1 MANARSH
8 LLEGPLWGSTHFL
21 GSPDSVALMDAS
33 GPVFSPCGLPSVPMD
48 LTTTSRPLVALLL
61 CALVAG
67 CTKDEEPIP
76 DDHHGNGTVHTVDL
90 RLAFVFNY
98 GTHDYELAS
107 EYVDAQGHLYK
118 LDRIRFLLS
127 DLNVVNDEMEVLA
140 TYPMQLLVDA
150 AQPLNDFALG
160 SLTASHAHKI
170 NFAMGLQAP
179 LNQADPDTC
188 AAPLNDPDMHWGLG
202 PNEGFWFLVLEGRWD
217 SDNSGVVDATDA
229 PFSYRC
235 GTAALLRTGWA
246 IMHTEIP
253 DGGTLTITAPVDVE
267 RLMGGVDVAA
277 NATAHGDTPL
287 NVQLMD
293 SLNGNFHE
301 AH

>member
-1 MANARSH
+1 MRS
-8 LLEGPLWGSTHFL
+8 TL
-21 GSPDSVALMDAS
+21 GS
-33 GPVFSPCGLPSVPMD
+33 
-48 LTTTSRPLVALLL
+48 RLLL
-61 CALVAG
+61 VLTL
-67 CTKDEEPIP
+67 CTSVIACKKEEEPPIEE
-76 DDHHGNGTVHTVDL
+76 HGHGEVHTVDL
-90 RLAFVFNY
+90 RLAFVFKY

-107 EYVDAQGHLYK
+107 EYVDEQGHLYK
-118 LDRIRFLLS
+118 LDQVRFLLS

-140 TYPMQLLVDA
+140 TYPVQLLVDA

-170 NFAMGLQAP
+170 NFAMGLPAP

-188 AAPLNDPDMHWGLG
+188 AAQLNDPDMHWGLG

-246 IMHTEIP
+246 FMHTEIP

>member
-1 MANARSH
+1 MNLTAGTR
-8 LLEGPLWGSTHFL
+8 LLAA
-21 GSPDSVALMDAS
+21 V
-33 GPVFSPCGLPSVPMD
+33 
-48 LTTTSRPLVALLL
+48 LLS
-61 CALVAG
+61 ATVAG
-67 CTKDEEPIP
+67 CTKNEEPP
-76 DDHHGNGTVHTVDL
+76 LDDHGHGVVHTVDL
-90 RLAFVFNY
+90 RLAFVFTY

-107 EYVDAQGHLYK
+107 EYVDEQGHLYK

-127 DLNVVNDEMEVLA
+127 DLQVVNDEMEVLA

-170 NFAMGLQAP
+170 NFAMGLHAP

-188 AAPLNDPDMHWGLG
+188 AAPLNEPDMHWGLA
-202 PNEGFWFLVLEGRWD
+202 PNEGFWFMVLEGRWD
-217 SDNSGVVDATDA
+217 SDNNGVVDATDA

-253 DGGTLTITAPVDVE
+253 DGGTLTVTAAVDME
-267 RLMGGVDVAA
+267 RLMGGVDVAT

-293 SLNGNFHE
+293 SLSGNFHE